1 MAAATPTQ
9 TLKLMSV
16 AAVVTGGTIT
26 IGRAVV
32 EAEAEVAA
40 AGEVVET
47 IDTTIGT
54 TIGAKGMIRIIAG
67 SSRVESATIMTAATA
82 AINTGATTAIKG
94 MAGTASK
101 EAEEGRIEDGETIR
115 PTNLLRLRQQLRA
128 AVAAAGTRPL
138 QTVFER
144 G

>member
-1 MAAATPTQ
+1 M
-9 TLKLMSV
+9 
-16 AAVVTGGTIT
+16 VTGGTIT

-54 TIGAKGMIRIIAG
+54 TIGAKGMIRIIGG
-67 SSRVESATIMTAATA
+67 SSRAESATIMTAATA

-94 MAGTASK
+94 MAGTACK

>member
-1 MAAATPTQ
+1 
-9 TLKLMSV
+9 MSV

-40 AGEVVET
+40 AGEVEET
-47 IDTTIGT
+47 IDT

-128 AVAAAGTRPL
+128 AVAAAGTRLL

>member
-1 MAAATPTQ
+1 MPRGEQ
-9 TLKLMSV
+9 R
-16 AAVVTGGTIT
+16 VVRGMVQSTKRTH
-26 IGRAVV
+26 RAV
-32 EAEAEVAA
+32 
-40 AGEVVET
+40 
-47 IDTTIGT
+47 
-54 TIGAKGMIRIIAG
+54 
-67 SSRVESATIMTAATA
+67 TAATA

-128 AVAAAGTRPL
+128 AVAAAGTRLL

>member
-1 MAAATPTQ
+1 M
-9 TLKLMSV
+9 
-16 AAVVTGGTIT
+16 VTGGTIT

-32 EAEAEVAA
+32 EAEAEVAAAA

-54 TIGAKGMIRIIAG
+54 TIGAKGMIRIIGG

-82 AINTGATTAIKG
+82 AINTDATTATKG
-94 MAGTASK
+94 MAGTESR
-101 EAEEGRIEDGETIR
+101 EAEEGRREDGGTIR
-115 PTNLLRLRQQLRA
+115 PTNRLRLRHQLRA
-128 AVAAAGTRPL
+128 AVAAAGTRLL

>member
-1 MAAATPTQ
+1 
-9 TLKLMSV
+9 MSV

-47 IDTTIGT
+47 IDT

-94 MAGTASK
+94 MAGTACK

-128 AVAAAGTRPL
+128 AVAAAGTRLL